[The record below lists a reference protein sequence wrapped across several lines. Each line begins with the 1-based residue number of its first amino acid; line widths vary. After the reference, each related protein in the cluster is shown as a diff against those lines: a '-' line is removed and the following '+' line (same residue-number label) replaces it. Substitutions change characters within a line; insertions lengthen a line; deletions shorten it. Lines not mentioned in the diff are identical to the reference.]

1 MIMMDKEFW
10 KATGIRCLR
19 SFISVVMGA
28 QSVNLLLTEIDWK
41 ATLLAAISTTFW
53 IFLACI
59 YAGLPEV
66 DAVQALKQLEELRP
80 EPKVCEEED
89 EDGSATD
96 SNS

>member
-1 MIMMDKEFW
+1 MLDKEFW

-19 SFISVVMGA
+19 SFISVIIGA
-28 QSVNLLLTEIDWK
+28 QSVSLLITEIDWK
-41 ATLLAAISTTFW
+41 ATLLAAVSTTFW

-80 EPKVCEEED
+80 EPEVDDEDEEEGD
-89 EDGSATD
+89 E
-96 SNS
+96 